1 MNSVYEL
8 IAFFLQR
15 GSYIERINSRKEKQR
30 HFCQDTHFRSPPT
43 EVALYVQCTYG
54 GISISVSNMFDGFV
68 GALEVAFKGFDMRSF
83 HKMKFALSYKGE
95 VTRYKVLLK
104 LQTDPSYFIV
114 WVCTHLLL
122 RQHTRQTMNG

>member
-1 MNSVYEL
+1 MPDIFSGVMKYFRVLNVAVYKLSSIL
-8 IAFFLQR
+8 IYFQV
-15 GSYIERINSRKEKQR
+15 S
-30 HFCQDTHFRSPPT
+30 